1 MDSPT
6 LSLVVPLLNEEEN
19 IDRLV
24 SRLHEVLATLN
35 LSWELILVDDGST
48 DLTFDRIL
56 EYASREEQIIGIS
69 LSRNFGQEIA
79 LMAGLNQARGSLVI
93 TLDADL
99 QHPPEL
105 IPRLIETQKQGYD
118 IVNTCRLEHEG
129 TGRMKKWSSS
139 GFYSFL
145 NRLSNVRIEPGTADF
160 RLYTRKALDAF
171 LAFPEKDRFNRGL
184 VAWMGFRQGFVNYV
198 APPRTAGKTKYTF
211 RKMMRLG
218 LNGITA
224 FSSKPLRI
232 ATYLGI
238 ITITIG
244 LLYVLYALI
253 TFLAGKTA
261 PGWTSLIAVVV
272 LLGGVQLLCLGII
285 GEYIARIYNETK
297 NRPLYFIKN
306 DTRTIHE

>member
-1 MDSPT
+1 MDSPN

-19 IDRLV
+19 IDRLI
-24 SRLHEVLATLN
+24 SRLHDVIATLN
-35 LSWELILVDDGST
+35 QSWELILVDDGST
-48 DLTFDRIL
+48 DRTFDRIA
-56 EYASREEQIIGIS
+56 EYAGKEPEIVGIS

-79 LMAGLNQARGSLVI
+79 LMAGLNQAQGSLII

-105 IPRLIETQKQGYD
+105 IPKLIEMQRQGYD
-118 IVNTCRLEHEG
+118 IVNTRRLEHEG

-232 ATYLGI
+232 AAYLGI

-261 PGWTSLIAVVV
+261 PGWTSLVAVVV

-306 DTRTIHE
+306 DTRTNHD

>member
-1 MDSPT
+1 MDSPN

-19 IDRLV
+19 IDLLV
-24 SRLHEVLATLN
+24 SRLHEVIATLN

-48 DLTFDRIL
+48 DRTFERISA
-56 EYASREEQIIGIS
+56 YAAKEPEIVGIS

-79 LMAGLNQARGSLVI
+79 LMAGLNQACGSLII

-105 IPRLIETQKQGYD
+105 IPKLIETQKQGYD
-118 IVNTCRLEHEG
+118 IVNTCRLEQEG

-211 RKMMRLG
+211 RKMIRLG

-232 ATYLGI
+232 AAYLGI
-238 ITITIG
+238 ITISIG

-253 TFLAGKTA
+253 TFLAGKTT
-261 PGWTSLIAVVV
+261 PGWTSLVAIVV

-306 DTRTIHE
+306 DTRAIHD